1 MNYAAYVDMVAGQL
15 EEAGFRPE
23 PVPADMQSRL
33 ALVVSRKESW
43 GRLLVALTA
52 EPNPTDPQ
60 EREAL
65 VSACAAWLR
74 AGWGAAQGGGRSAE
88 QGARESAEQDADLS
102 AEQGPEPW
110 PEQRPGQGTAGCA
123 GQDVRLGDAHDER
136 EDEPRHLVL
145 VFPFGEGVDDEEA
158 EAIAALREDDPG
170 GRWGVIP
177 WSADLEVG
185 LVDQHTGFPPVDEA
199 VARILAEVPET
210 QPRKAAQ
217 AGPYVE
223 VRRRRPGLGRF
234 PATRVILALTVAY
247 YLWTVWMAGGLLALI
262 SGPDTIS
269 LVVWGANYSL
279 LTLGAQT
286 QQWRLL
292 SHLFLHGG
300 AMHLFLNMWAF
311 WQLGR
316 YCELIYGPAR
326 MLFIYFVA
334 GVAGGVASVALRPG
348 LVVSVGASGA
358 ILGLM
363 GALIYFGTTV
373 RSRRVD
379 WQGLLMPVA
388 LNLLFGFVYA
398 RVDNYAHI
406 GGLLGGLL
414 AAFVA
419 GVPGERRGW
428 RQFATPMLGALV
440 VLLVT
445 GVLPLRHISVLL
457 P

>member
-177 WSADLEVG
+177 WSADL
-185 LVDQHTGFPPVDEA
+185 
-199 VARILAEVPET
+199 
-210 QPRKAAQ
+210 
-217 AGPYVE
+217 
-223 VRRRRPGLGRF
+223 
-234 PATRVILALTVAY
+234 
-247 YLWTVWMAGGLLALI
+247 
-262 SGPDTIS
+262 
-269 LVVWGANYSL
+269 
-279 LTLGAQT
+279 
-286 QQWRLL
+286 
-292 SHLFLHGG
+292 
-300 AMHLFLNMWAF
+300 
-311 WQLGR
+311 
-316 YCELIYGPAR
+316 
-326 MLFIYFVA
+326 
-334 GVAGGVASVALRPG
+334 
-348 LVVSVGASGA
+348 
-358 ILGLM
+358 
-363 GALIYFGTTV
+363 
-373 RSRRVD
+373 
-379 WQGLLMPVA
+379 
-388 LNLLFGFVYA
+388 
-398 RVDNYAHI
+398 
-406 GGLLGGLL
+406 
-414 AAFVA
+414 
-419 GVPGERRGW
+419 
-428 RQFATPMLGALV
+428 
-440 VLLVT
+440 
-445 GVLPLRHISVLL
+445 
-457 P
+457 